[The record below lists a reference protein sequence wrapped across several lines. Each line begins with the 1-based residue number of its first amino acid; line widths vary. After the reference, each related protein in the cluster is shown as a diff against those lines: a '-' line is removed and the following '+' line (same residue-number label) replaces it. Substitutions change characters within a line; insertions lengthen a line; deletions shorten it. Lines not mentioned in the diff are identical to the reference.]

1 MKVLNGTKMHENEQI
16 IKRLRDELGFKG
28 VILSD
33 WESLHNCSGS
43 NDKENV
49 IICINAGCDMLMEG
63 ENYAATRDFII
74 EAVND
79 GSIPM
84 ERIDEAVIRI
94 LQLKMN
100 LGLFRDPFLENRVP
114 SYEWNSE
121 HAHSVARKLA
131 AESMVPLVL
140 PEDGPITLKE
150 GMKVYVMGPA
160 ANDSGVLC
168 GGWTYLWQGGT
179 DADAEGGRWCTEG
192 PTILEALQ
200 ASAAEIG
207 FEIVTDPKQME
218 ECDVILL
225 CVGEKPYAEWYG
237 DSEDMSITGA
247 LALDGNKEA
256 IEKIA
261 EYKKSNEGKK
271 KSQQKELKPVITL
284 IVAGRNVLISDYVS
298 DWDEVVMCYLP
309 GSEGGN
315 AVSDILTGK
324 ESFYGR
330 LPMPYYSS
338 VEQIGSETGEVWLPL
353 GYSAAVKKEE
363 GQEPETTETTAES

>member
-1 MKVLNGTKMHENEQI
+1 
-16 IKRLRDELGFKG
+16 
-28 VILSD
+28 
-33 WESLHNCSGS
+33 
-43 NDKENV
+43 
-49 IICINAGCDMLMEG
+49 
-63 ENYAATRDFII
+63 
-74 EAVND
+74 
-79 GSIPM
+79 
-84 ERIDEAVIRI
+84 
-94 LQLKMN
+94 
-100 LGLFRDPFLENRVP
+100 
-114 SYEWNSE
+114 
-121 HAHSVARKLA
+121 
-131 AESMVPLVL
+131 
-140 PEDGPITLKE
+140 
-150 GMKVYVMGPA
+150 
-160 ANDSGVLC
+160 
-168 GGWTYLWQGGT
+168 
-179 DADAEGGRWCTEG
+179 
-192 PTILEALQ
+192 
-200 ASAAEIG
+200 
-207 FEIVTDPKQME
+207 
-218 ECDVILL
+218 
-225 CVGEKPYAEWYG
+225 
-237 DSEDMSITGA
+237 MSITGA
-247 LALDGNKEA
+247 LELDGNKEA